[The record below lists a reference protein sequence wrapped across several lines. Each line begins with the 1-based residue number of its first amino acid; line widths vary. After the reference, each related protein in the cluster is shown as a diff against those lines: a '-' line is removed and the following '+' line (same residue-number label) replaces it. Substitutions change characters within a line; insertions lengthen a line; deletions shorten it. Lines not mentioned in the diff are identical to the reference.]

1 MRLLA
6 LPRLAVVGLALAA
19 LSGQTIDGNAL
30 AEDFPDRPITLM
42 VPLAPGGGMDFIA
55 RTIGQRLSERLGKP
69 VLIENRPGG
78 GTIVATVA
86 EAKAPPDG
94 YSLLLVPG
102 STLTTNATVYKSLP
116 YDPRKDFVPIAV
128 TSEVAFALVVNPS
141 LPIHSVAELIKYA
154 KEKPGELIVGTS
166 GIATTTHLAGEILA
180 NKTGIK
186 LRYAHY
192 RGSPPAMNDVIA
204 GNVQMMF
211 ADPVTGAELAKAGK
225 VRALGV
231 TGKNRVSVFPDVPP
245 IADSVPGYDATNWHM
260 ILAPAQTPPEIVEK
274 LSAEIRAIVAL
285 PDIRQQIEK
294 LGLEPLDSPPPAE
307 LRTFLDADI
316 TTWTNLVKQIG
327 LAGSL

>member
-1 MRLLA
+1 MRVLLRGFALA
-6 LPRLAVVGLALAA
+6 LVAFTAITRP
-19 LSGQTIDGNAL
+19 AL
-30 AEDFPDRPITLM
+30 AEDFPSRPMTIL
-42 VPLAPGGGMDFIA
+42 VPLAPGGGVDFVA
-55 RTIGQRLSERLGKP
+55 RTIGQKLSERLGKP

-78 GTIVATVA
+78 GTVVAAVA
-86 EAKAPPDG
+86 LAKAPPDG
-94 YSLLLVPG
+94 YTLLLTPG
-102 STLTTNATVYKSLP
+102 ATLSSNTAVYKSLP
-116 YDPRKDFVPIAV
+116 YDPRRDFVPIALP
-128 TSEVAFALVVNPS
+128 SQVAFTLVINPS
-141 LPIHSVAELIKYA
+141 LPIKSMPELIQYA
-154 KEKPGELIVGTS
+154 KDKPGELIVGTA
-166 GIATTTHLAGEILA
+166 GIATTTHLAGELLA
-180 NKTGIK
+180 FKTGIK

-204 GNVQMMF
+204 GSIQMMF

-245 IADSVPGYDATNWHM
+245 ITDSVPGYDATNWHM

-285 PDIRQQIEK
+285 PEIRQQIEK